1 MIAIQ
6 HEGAIKKFTALPKV
20 WTDENGTHLNITDG
34 ASFGFYPVVT
44 PTYNNA
50 TQSLGDIIWDADASV
65 FTYPVID
72 KVWAQTLEEMK
83 AAKIA
88 ALKDSY
94 NRELSKTDW
103 YYIRL
108 TALSTAVPQDIIDE
122 RAQLNTDC
130 DTHETAINALT
141 TQAEVAEYQLPSFM

>member
-6 HEGAIKKFTALPKV
+6 HQGAIKKFIALPKV

-34 ASFGFYPVVT
+34 ASFGFYSVVT

-50 TQSLGDIIWDADASV
+50 TQSLGDIMWDADASV

-72 KVWAQTLEEMK
+72 KVWTQTLEEMK
-83 AAKIA
+83 AAKVT
-88 ALKDSY
+88 ALKSLY
-94 NRELSKTDW
+94 HAEYEKTDW

-108 TALSTAVPQDIIDE
+108 TATGEAVPQGVIDA
-122 RAQLNTDC
+122 RANFKADC
-130 DTHETAINALT
+130 DAREAEINALT
-141 TQAEVAEYQLPSFM
+141 TQAEVAEYQLPSFI

>member
-6 HEGAIKKFTALPKV
+6 HEGTIKKFTVLPKV

-50 TQSLGDIIWDADASV
+50 IQSLGDIIWDADASV

-72 KVWAQTLEEMK
+72 KVWTQTLEEMK
-83 AAKIA
+83 SAKVA
-88 ALKDSY
+88 ALKSLY
-94 NRELSKTDW
+94 HTEYEKTDW

-108 TALSTAVPQDIIDE
+108 TATGEAVPQGVIDA
-122 RAQLNTDC
+122 RANFKSDC
-130 DTHETAINALT
+130 DAREAAINALT

>member
-34 ASFGFYPVVT
+34 SSFGFYPVVT
-44 PTYNNA
+44 PEYNNA
-50 TQSLGDIIWDADASV
+50 TQSLGDIEWDADTSV
-65 FTYPVID
+65 FTCPVID
-72 KVWAQTLEEMK
+72 KVWTQTLDEIK
-83 AAKIA
+83 ANKITS
-88 ALKDSY
+88 LKSMY
-94 NRELSKTDW
+94 NTELSKTDW

-108 TALSTAVPQDIIDE
+108 TALGTEVPQSIIDE

-130 DTHETAINALT
+130 NTHEAAINALK
-141 TQAEVAEYQLPSFM
+141 TQAEVAEYQLPSFI

>member
-6 HEGAIKKFTALPKV
+6 HEGAIKKFTTLPKV

-34 ASFGFYPVVT
+34 SFFGFYSVVT
-44 PTYNNA
+44 PEYNNA
-50 TQSLGDIIWDADASV
+50 TQSLGDIEWDADASV

-72 KVWAQTLEEMK
+72 KVWTQTLDEMK
-83 AAKIA
+83 AAKISD
-88 ALKDSY
+88 LKFMY
-94 NRELSKTDW
+94 NTELSKTDW

-108 TALSTAVPQDIIDE
+108 TALGTEVPQSIIDE

-130 DTHETAINALT
+130 NTHEAAINALT
-141 TQAEVAEYQLPSFM
+141 TQAEVAEYQLPSFI

>member
-6 HEGAIKKFTALPKV
+6 HEGAIKKFTTLPKV

-34 ASFGFYPVVT
+34 ASYGFYPVVT
-44 PTYNNA
+44 PEYNNA
-50 TQSLGDIIWDADASV
+50 TQSLGDIEWDTDASV

-72 KVWAQTLEEMK
+72 KVWTQTLDEMK
-83 AAKIA
+83 ANKITS
-88 ALKDSY
+88 LKSLY
-94 NRELSKTDW
+94 NTELSKTDW

-108 TALSTAVPQDIIDE
+108 TALSTAVPQSIIDE

-130 DTHETAINALT
+130 NTHEAAINALT
-141 TQAEVAEYQLPSFM
+141 TQAEVAEYQPPSFI

>member
-6 HEGAIKKFTALPKV
+6 HEGTIKKFTALPKV
-20 WTDENGTHLNITDG
+20 WKDENGTHLNITDG

-50 TQSLGDIIWDADASV
+50 TQSLGDIIWDGESET

-72 KVWAQTLEEMK
+72 KIWTQTLEEMK

-88 ALKDSY
+88 SLKSLY
-94 NRELSKTDW
+94 HAEYEKTDW

-108 TALSTAVPQDIIDE
+108 TATGELVPQGVIDA
-122 RAQLNTDC
+122 RANFKADC
-130 DTHETAINALT
+130 DARETAINALA

>member
-6 HEGAIKKFTALPKV
+6 HEGTIKKFTALPKV

-50 TQSLGDIIWDADASV
+50 TQSLGDIVWDADASV

-72 KVWAQTLEEMK
+72 KVWTQTLEEMK
-83 AAKIA
+83 VAKVA
-88 ALKDSY
+88 ALKSLY
-94 NRELSKTDW
+94 HAEYEKTDW

-108 TALSTAVPQDIIDE
+108 TATGEAVPQGVIDA
-122 RAQLNTDC
+122 RANFKTDC
-130 DTHETAINALT
+130 DAREEAINALT

>member
-6 HEGAIKKFTALPKV
+6 HEGTIKKFTALPKV
-20 WTDENGTHLNITDG
+20 WTDENGTHLNIADG
-34 ASFGFYPVVT
+34 ASFGFYPIVT
-44 PTYNNA
+44 PTCNSS
-50 TQSLGDIIWDADASV
+50 TQSLGDIMWDADASV

-72 KVWAQTLEEMK
+72 KVWTQTLDEMK
-83 AAKIA
+83 ADKVA
-88 ALKDSY
+88 ALKSLY
-94 NRELSKTDW
+94 HTEYEKTDW

-108 TALSTAVPQDIIDE
+108 TALSTAVPQDIIGE

>member
-20 WTDENGTHLNITDG
+20 WTDENGTHLNIANGT
-34 ASFGFYPVVT
+34 SYGFYPVVT

-50 TQSLGDIIWDADASV
+50 TQSLGDIMWDGESQT

-72 KVWAQTLEEMK
+72 KVWTQALEEMK
-83 AAKIA
+83 ATKIA
-88 ALKDSY
+88 TLKDSY

-108 TALSTAVPQDIIDE
+108 TALGTAVPQDIIDE
-122 RAQLNTDC
+122 RAELNTDC
-130 DTHETAINALT
+130 NTHEAAINALT
-141 TQAEVAEYQLPSFM
+141 TQAEVAEYQLPIFI

>member
-6 HEGAIKKFTALPKV
+6 REGAIKKFTALPKV
-20 WTDENGTHLNITDG
+20 WADENGTHLNITDG
-34 ASFGFYPVVT
+34 ASYGFYPVVT

-50 TQSLGDIIWDADASV
+50 TQSLGDIMWDSESQT

-72 KVWAQTLEEMK
+72 KVWTWALEEMK
-83 AAKIA
+83 ANKIA

-108 TALSTAVPQDIIDE
+108 TALSTAVPQDIIDK
-122 RAQLNTDC
+122 RAQLNTNC
-130 DTHETAINALT
+130 NTHETAINALT
-141 TQAEVAEYQLPSFM
+141 TQAEVAEYQLPSFI

>member
-50 TQSLGDIIWDADASV
+50 TQSLGDIVWDADASV

-72 KVWAQTLEEMK
+72 KVWTRTLEEMK
-83 AAKIA
+83 ADKIGS
-88 ALKDSY
+88 LKEMY
-94 NRELSKTDW
+94 NIELSKTDW

-108 TALSTAVPQDIIDE
+108 TALGTTVPQNIIDE
-122 RAQLNTDC
+122 RAQLNIDC
-130 DTHETAINALT
+130 DSHEAAINALT
-141 TQAEVAEYQLPSFM
+141 TQSDVAEYQLPIFI

>member
-6 HEGAIKKFTALPKV
+6 HEGTIKKFTALPKV

-44 PTYNNA
+44 TTYNNA
-50 TQSLGDIIWDADASV
+50 TQILGDIIWDADASV

-72 KVWAQTLEEMK
+72 KVWTQTLEEMK
-83 AAKIA
+83 ADKIGS
-88 ALKDSY
+88 LKAMY
-94 NRELSKTDW
+94 NIELSKTDW

-108 TALSTAVPQDIIDE
+108 TALGTTVPQNIIDE
-122 RAQLNTDC
+122 RAQLNIDC
-130 DTHETAINALT
+130 NSHETAINALT
-141 TQAEVAEYQLPSFM
+141 TQSDVAEYQLPIFI

>member
-6 HEGAIKKFTALPKV
+6 HEGTIKKFTALPKV

-50 TQSLGDIIWDADASV
+50 TQSLGDIAWDADASV

-72 KVWAQTLEEMK
+72 KVWTQTLEEMK
-83 AAKIA
+83 VAKVA
-88 ALKDSY
+88 ALKSLY
-94 NRELSKTDW
+94 HAEYEKTDW

-108 TALSTAVPQDIIDE
+108 TATGEAVPQGVIDA
-122 RAQLNTDC
+122 RANFKTDC
-130 DTHETAINALT
+130 DAREAEINALT
-141 TQAEVAEYQLPSFM
+141 TQTEVAEYQLPSFI

>member
-6 HEGAIKKFTALPKV
+6 HEGAIKKFTTLPKV

-34 ASFGFYPVVT
+34 SSYGFYPVVT
-44 PTYNNA
+44 PEYNNA
-50 TQSLGDIIWDADASV
+50 TQSLGDIEWDTDASV

-72 KVWAQTLEEMK
+72 KVWTQTLGEMK
-83 AAKIA
+83 ANKITS
-88 ALKDSY
+88 LKSMY
-94 NRELSKTDW
+94 NTELSKTDW

-108 TALSTAVPQDIIDE
+108 TALGAKVPQSIIDE

-130 DTHETAINALT
+130 NTHEAAINALT
-141 TQAEVAEYQLPSFM
+141 TQAEVAKYQLPSFI

>member
-6 HEGAIKKFTALPKV
+6 HEGTIKKFTALPKV
-20 WTDENGTHLNITDG
+20 WTDENGTHLNIADG

-44 PTYNNA
+44 PAYNNA
-50 TQSLGDIIWDADASV
+50 IQSLGDIVWDGESET

-72 KVWAQTLEEMK
+72 KIWTQTLEEMK
-83 AAKIA
+83 TDKIA
-88 ALKDSY
+88 ALKSLY
-94 NRELSKTDW
+94 HAEYEKTDW

-108 TALSTAVPQDIIDE
+108 TATGEEVPQGVIDA
-122 RAQLNTDC
+122 RANFKTDC
-130 DTHETAINALT
+130 DARETAINALT

>member
-6 HEGAIKKFTALPKV
+6 HQGAIKKFIALPKV

-34 ASFGFYPVVT
+34 ASFGFYSVVT

-50 TQSLGDIIWDADASV
+50 TQSLGDIMWDADASV

-72 KVWAQTLEEMK
+72 KVWTQTLEEMK
-83 AAKIA
+83 AAKVA
-88 ALKDSY
+88 VLKSLY
-94 NRELSKTDW
+94 HAEYEKTDW

-108 TALSTAVPQDIIDE
+108 TATGEAVPQGVIDA
-122 RAQLNTDC
+122 RANFKTDC
-130 DTHETAINALT
+130 DAREEAINALT

>member
-6 HEGAIKKFTALPKV
+6 YEGTIKKFTALPKV

-34 ASFGFYPVVT
+34 ASFGFYSVVT

-72 KVWAQTLEEMK
+72 KVWTQTLEEMK

-88 ALKDSY
+88 SLKSLY
-94 NRELSKTDW
+94 HAEYEKTDW

-108 TALSTAVPQDIIDE
+108 TATGEAVPQGVIDA
-122 RAQLNTDC
+122 RANFKADC
-130 DTHETAINALT
+130 DAREAAINALT

>member
-6 HEGAIKKFTALPKV
+6 HEGAIKKFTTLPKV

-34 ASFGFYPVVT
+34 SSYGFYPVVT
-44 PTYNNA
+44 PEYNNA
-50 TQSLGDIIWDADASV
+50 TQSLGDIEWDDDASV
-65 FTYPVID
+65 FTCPVID
-72 KVWAQTLEEMK
+72 KVWTQTLDEMK
-83 AAKIA
+83 ASKITS
-88 ALKDSY
+88 LKSMY
-94 NRELSKTDW
+94 NTELSKTDW

-108 TALSTAVPQDIIDE
+108 TALGTEVPQSIIDE

-130 DTHETAINALT
+130 NTHETAINALT

>member
-6 HEGAIKKFTALPKV
+6 NEGTIKKFTVLPKV

-44 PTYNNA
+44 TTHNNA
-50 TQSLGDIIWDADASV
+50 TQILGDIIWDADASV

-83 AAKIA
+83 ADKIGS
-88 ALKDSY
+88 LKAMY
-94 NRELSKTDW
+94 NIELSKTDW

-108 TALSTAVPQDIIDE
+108 TALGTTVPQNIIDE
-122 RAQLNTDC
+122 RAQLNIDC
-130 DTHETAINALT
+130 DSHETAINALT
-141 TQAEVAEYQLPSFM
+141 TQSDVAEYQLPIFI

>member
-6 HEGAIKKFTALPKV
+6 HEGAIKKFTTLPKV
-20 WTDENGTHLNITDG
+20 WKDENGTHLNITDG
-34 ASFGFYPVVT
+34 ASYGFYPVVT

-50 TQSLGDIIWDADASV
+50 TQSLGDIMWGSESQT

-88 ALKDSY
+88 TLKDSY
-94 NRELSKTDW
+94 NGELSKTDW

-122 RAQLNTDC
+122 RAELNTDC
-130 DTHETAINALT
+130 NTHETAINALT
-141 TQAEVAEYQLPSFM
+141 TQAEVAEYQLPSFI